1 MYIIEHQRAVYAME
15 DWSWCLVERAFS
27 SPNTSEQIAQYEKRN
42 RLLTKDI
49 RHRAQARSTRKMR
62 DRLRLLNHM
71 LKSVR
76 TETKEQPSET
86 PSEDVST
93 EAALRPDCINLGFQ
107 QEFLFEAAEFE
118 GKE

>member
-1 MYIIEHQRAVYAME
+1 ME
-15 DWSWCLVERAFS
+15 YWPRRLVEQAFS

-42 RLLTKDI
+42 RLLTKHI

-86 PSEDVST
+86 SSEDISK
-93 EAALRPDCINLGFQ
+93 EAAPKLDRMNLAFQ

-118 GKE
+118 RKE